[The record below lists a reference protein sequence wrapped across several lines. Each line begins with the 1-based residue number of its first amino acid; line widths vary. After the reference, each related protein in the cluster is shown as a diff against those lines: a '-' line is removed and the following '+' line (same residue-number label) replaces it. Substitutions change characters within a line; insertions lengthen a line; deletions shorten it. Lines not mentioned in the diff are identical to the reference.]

1 MSESSAQLI
10 DQYVMKTY
18 ARAPLTF
25 ARGEGC
31 KLWDSEGR
39 EYLDFLAGIAV
50 CNLGH
55 ANPEVAQAVC
65 NQALKLVHVS
75 NLYYTEPQASVA
87 RLLVENSFADRVF
100 FCNSGAEAN
109 EGALKL
115 ARLWGKE
122 KKNDAHTVIAM
133 EYSFHGRTLGT
144 LSATGQEKIQTGYDP
159 LMPRFVHVPYGD
171 LEAAQAAMGEGVCA
185 ILAEPVLGE
194 GGVIVP
200 PEGYLA
206 GLKDLCEANNALLIF
221 DEVQTGLGRT
231 GKLFAHEHWGVPP
244 HVMTLAKALANGLPA
259 GAVLAVEEAAE
270 LFGPGTH
277 ATTFGAG
284 PVVMEAARVVLTT
297 LTQGGLVDHAAAEG
311 LYFEN
316 KLQLLVEKYGDLLEG
331 VRGLGLL
338 LGLVCKGKAG
348 TALVKLRERGFIVGL
363 AQENVLRFAP
373 PLVVSREQIDALC
386 EALDQVLAEG
396 FEE

>member
-1 MSESSAQLI
+1 MTENSTKLI

-18 ARAPLTF
+18 ARTPVTF
-25 ARGEGC
+25 VRGEGC
-31 KLWDSEGR
+31 TLWDDQGR
-39 EYLDFLAGIAV
+39 EYTDFLAGIAV

-55 ANPEVAQAVC
+55 AHPGVAQAVC

-75 NLYYTEPQASVA
+75 NLYYTEPQAEVA

-122 KKNDAHTVIAM
+122 KKDGAHTIIAM

-144 LSATGQEKIQTGYDP
+144 LSATGQEKIQAGYDP

-171 LEAAQAAMGEGVCA
+171 LAAAQAAMGDGVCA

-200 PEGYLA
+200 PDGYLA
-206 GLKDLCEANNALLIF
+206 GLKELCEQNQALLIF

-231 GKLFAHEHWGVPP
+231 GKLFAYEHWGVTP

-259 GAVLAVEEAAE
+259 GAVLAVDQVAE
-270 LFGPGTH
+270 LFGPGAH

-284 PVVMEAARVVLTT
+284 PVIMEAARVVLST
-297 LTQGGLVDHAAAEG
+297 LTQGGLVEHAAAEG
-311 LYFEN
+311 FYFEN
-316 KLQLLVEKYGDLLEG
+316 KLQLLAEKHGDLIEG

-338 LGLVCKGKAG
+338 LGLLFKDQAG
-348 TALVKLRERGFIVGL
+348 PALAKLRERGFIAGL
-363 AQENVLRFAP
+363 AQANVLRFAP

-386 EALDQVLAEG
+386 SALDEVLTEG